1 MQYLQKLFLQ
11 PLQKTTSFG
20 RFSHMWQQLYF
31 KICLKTFFL
40 SVKVLSCFSAE
51 GEEISNLTLAPLER
65 PTETLASSSS
75 PSDCLVNR
83 FSVVLKLIYVL
94 SLASSNMILSIL

>member
-40 SVKVLSCFSAE
+40 SVKLACGFS
-51 GEEISNLTLAPLER
+51 GKISNLTLGLLDR

-75 PSDCLVNR
+75 TSDCLVKR
-83 FSVVLKLIYVL
+83 FS
-94 SLASSNMILSIL
+94 